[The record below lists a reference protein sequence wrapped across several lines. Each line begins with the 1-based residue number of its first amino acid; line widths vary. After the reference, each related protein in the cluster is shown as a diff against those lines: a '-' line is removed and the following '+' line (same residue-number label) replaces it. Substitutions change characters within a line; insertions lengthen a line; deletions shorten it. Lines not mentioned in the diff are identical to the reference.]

1 MLVARSIRRTVTL
14 AALLACGFPAADAV
28 ESPQEDLDRS
38 LRELSALREQV
49 MAEKLP
55 LTRELGELEARV
67 TDLRRRQDETLRW
80 IDTESFDLSTLDQE
94 KKLRQDEL
102 AYAGNILDEYA
113 RSLETRLAVGEAPR
127 YKAVLDRAKDAP
139 TNGEL
144 SLREKLD
151 RQVEALRS
159 SIIRIEQLTGGDLIA
174 GQAVGPSGTL
184 AEGHFAVIGPVA
196 LFASND
202 GATAGVAFAQ
212 AGSPQPAVRPLEDK
226 TQNAA
231 VADTVRTGE
240 GSIPVDPTR
249 GGALK
254 ALVQKTNL
262 IHIFK
267 KGGPIMW
274 PLLLVSILAMGAA
287 IERVLFLGNEQRKR
301 DSKALAR
308 FFGAAQDGDLD
319 EAIRVGN
326 SSKYFVVRTLAYALE
341 HRERS
346 LASALLYANAR
357 EIKRFSRGIAIL
369 DTSITIAP
377 LLGLLGTVTGM
388 MHSFSLIG
396 GELSAPG
403 AITGGIAEALIA
415 TAFGLGIAII
425 ALLPYNYLNNKVEQ
439 ARHEL
444 EVAGH
449 QLELILR
456 GTTEPVGTASIPVAV
471 AAGGR
476 A

>member
-1 MLVARSIRRTVTL
+1 
-14 AALLACGFPAADAV
+14 V
-28 ESPQEDLDRS
+28 EAPQEDLNRS
-38 LRELSALREQV
+38 LEELSALREQIT
-49 MAEKLP
+49 AEKLP
-55 LTRELGELEARV
+55 LANRLGDLETRLAQ
-67 TDLRRRQDETLRW
+67 LRRQNDETLRR
-80 IDTESFDLSTLDQE
+80 IDTGSFDLSKLDQE
-94 KKLRQDEL
+94 KKLRQDEM
-102 AYAGNILDEYA
+102 AYVGNILDEYA

-127 YKAVLDRAKDAP
+127 YRPVLDRAKEAP
-139 TNGEL
+139 SNADLT
-144 SLREKLD
+144 LREKLD
-151 RQVEALRS
+151 RQVEVLRS
-159 SIIRIEQLTGGDLIA
+159 SIIRIEQLAGGEVIP
-174 GQAVGPSGTL
+174 GQAVEPKGTL
-184 AEGHFAVIGPVA
+184 ADGQFAVIGPVA
-196 LFASND
+196 LFASGD
-202 GATAGVAFAQ
+202 GATAGVAYAQ
-212 AGSPQPAVRPLEDK
+212 AGSTQPAVRPLEDK
-226 TQNAA
+226 ALNAG
-231 VADTVRTGE
+231 VAETVRTGE
-240 GSIPVDPTR
+240 GRIPVDPTR

-254 ALVQKTNL
+254 ELVQKTNL

-274 PLLLVSILAMGAA
+274 PLLIVSILAMGAA
-287 IERVLFLGNEQRKR
+287 IERILFLANEQRKR

-308 FFGAAQDGDLD
+308 FLGAAQDGDVD
-319 EAIRVGN
+319 GAIRIGN
-326 SSKYFVVRTLAYALE
+326 ASKYFVVRTLAYALE

-346 LASALLYANAR
+346 LASALLYANAQ

-425 ALLPYNYLNNKVEQ
+425 SLLPYNYLNNKVEQ

-444 EVAGH
+444 ETAGH
-449 QLELILR
+449 QLELMLR
-456 GTTEPVGTASIPVAV
+456 SATESSGSGAMPVAV